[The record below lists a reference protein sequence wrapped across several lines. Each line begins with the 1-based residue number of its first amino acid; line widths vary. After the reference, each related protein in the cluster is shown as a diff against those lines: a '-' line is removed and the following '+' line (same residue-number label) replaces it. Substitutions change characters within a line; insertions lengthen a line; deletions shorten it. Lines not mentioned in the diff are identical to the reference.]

1 MHKDEIVKVG
11 TTIGDTLH
19 FHRKLD
25 KARLVHFKA
34 WQLNTGFFYVN
45 DYPLIAGG
53 EITFATDE
61 FYMVFTT
68 KGDQI
73 TYIVFM
79 NEI

>member
-1 MHKDEIVKVG
+1 MLKDEIVKIG
-11 TTIGDTLH
+11 TTEGDVLH
-19 FHRKLD
+19 FNRKLD
-25 KARLVHFKA
+25 KVRLVHFKA

-68 KGDQI
+68 KDDHI
-73 TYIVFM
+73 TYIIYM
-79 NEI
+79 NEK